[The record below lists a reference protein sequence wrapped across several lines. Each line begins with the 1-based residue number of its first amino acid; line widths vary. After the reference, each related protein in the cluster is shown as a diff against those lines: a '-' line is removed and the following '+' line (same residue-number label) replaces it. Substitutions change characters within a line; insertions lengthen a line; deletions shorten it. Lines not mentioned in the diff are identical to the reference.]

1 MDMNS
6 FMPIPNMF
14 QTPHLSIDNSLNN
27 CYQFTMKIGHIMIL
41 NDTHSVNNLQK
52 LFEKQ
57 QSTRKISS
65 SSELYEFGTLY
76 VQM

>member
-1 MDMNS
+1 
-6 FMPIPNMF
+6 
-14 QTPHLSIDNSLNN
+14 
-27 CYQFTMKIGHIMIL
+27 MKIGHIMIL
-41 NDTHSVNNLQK
+41 HDTHSVNNLQK

-57 QSTRKISS
+57 QSTRQISS

>member
-6 FMPIPNMF
+6 FMPITNMF
-14 QTPHLSIDNSLNN
+14 QTPYFSIDNSLNN
-27 CYQFTMKIGHIMIL
+27 YYQFTMKIGHIMIL

-57 QSTRKISS
+57 QSTTQISS